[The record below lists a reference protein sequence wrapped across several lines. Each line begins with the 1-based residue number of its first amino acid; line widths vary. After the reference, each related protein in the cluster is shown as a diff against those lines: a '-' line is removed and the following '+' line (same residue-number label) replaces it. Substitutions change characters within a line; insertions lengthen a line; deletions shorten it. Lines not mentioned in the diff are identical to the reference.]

1 MISLSPEAEAQ
12 LDGLIAHYE
21 ALGRVEASINLNLL
35 NALERAKARIA
46 ETPEPG
52 LPAPRPYPALA
63 KAGRRWIIEGTYWI
77 SYSPTTPPV
86 ISGVFYAMADI
97 PNRL

>member
-1 MISLSPEAEAQ
+1 VTSDDGTCSDSGCHGAGSLFPYRRVGGVAA
-12 LDGLIAHYE
+12 AHP
-21 ALGRVEASINLNLL
+21 LRD
-35 NALERAKARIA
+35 NA
-46 ETPEPG
+46 TPRC
-52 LPAPRPYPALA
+52 L

-77 SYSPTTPPV
+77 SYSLTTPPV

>member
-1 MISLSPEAEAQ
+1 MIALSPEAEAQ
-12 LDGLIAHYE
+12 LDALIAHYE
-21 ALGRVEASINLNLL
+21 ALGRLQASINLL
-35 NALERAKARIA
+35 NAVERAQARIS
-46 ETPEPG
+46 ETPEAG

-63 KAGRRWIIEGTYWI
+63 KAGRRWIIEGSYWI
-77 SYSPTTPPV
+77 SYSLTTPPV

>member
-12 LDGLIAHYE
+12 IDALIVRYE
-21 ALGRVEASINLNLL
+21 VLGRIEASINPL
-35 NALERAKARIA
+35 NALERAKVRIS
-46 ETPEPG
+46 ETPAMG

-63 KAGRRWIIEGTYWI
+63 KAGRRWIIEGHYWI
-77 SYSPTTPPV
+77 AYSLTKPSI
-86 ISGVFYAMADI
+86 ISGVFYATADI

>member
-1 MISLSPEAEAQ
+1 MIALSPEAEAQ
-12 LDGLIAHYE
+12 LDALIAHYE
-21 ALGRVEASINLNLL
+21 ALDRVEASIKLL
-35 NALERAKARIA
+35 DALERAMSRIA
-46 ETPEPG
+46 ADPESG

-63 KAGRRWIIEGTYWI
+63 KDGRRWIVEGSYWI
-77 SYSPTTPPV
+77 SYSLTTPPV

>member
-1 MISLSPEAEAQ
+1 MISLSPEAETQ
-12 LDGLIAHYE
+12 LDGLIVHYE
-21 ALGRVEASINLNLL
+21 ALGRIEASINLL
-35 NALERAKARIA
+35 NALERAKAIIS
-46 ETPEPG
+46 ETPEAG

-63 KAGRRWIIEGTYWI
+63 KADRRWIIEGSYWI
-77 SYSPTTPPV
+77 SYSLTTPPV

>member
-1 MISLSPEAEAQ
+1 MIALSPEAEAQ
-12 LDGLIAHYE
+12 LDALIAHYE
-21 ALGRVEASINLNLL
+21 ARGRVEASINLLT
-35 NALERAKARIA
+35 ALERATTRISERPDA
-46 ETPEPG
+46 G

-63 KAGRRWIIEGTYWI
+63 KAGRLWVIEGSYWI
-77 SYSPTTPPV
+77 SYSLTTPPV

>member
-1 MISLSPEAEAQ
+1 MIPLSPEAEAQ
-12 LDGLIAHYE
+12 LDALIAHYE
-21 ALGRVEASINLNLL
+21 ALGRLQASINLL
-35 NALERAKARIA
+35 NALERAKGRIA
-46 ETPEPG
+46 ATPEAG

-63 KAGRRWIIEGTYWI
+63 KAGRRWIIEGNYWI
-77 SYSPTTPPV
+77 SYSLTTPPV